1 MNPTRCR
8 HLRSK
13 QMYVTAQADPA
24 PAEDPEFA
32 SGSARHYWCNRTLT
46 EAGPDDRPVHA
57 DLCSESRSCCEA

>member
-1 MNPTRCR
+1 
-8 HLRSK
+8 
-13 QMYVTAQADPA
+13 MYVTAQADPA

>member
-13 QMYVTAQADPA
+13 QMYVTVPADGA
-24 PAEDPEFA
+24 PEEPRDT

-46 EAGPDDRPVHA
+46 ETGPDDRPVHA
-57 DLCSESRSCCEA
+57 ELCCDSRACCEA